1 MGWGNQAYGVER
13 VGENYV
19 VGGRAINLQGRHHM
33 FMSVYDKF
41 GDRIHETSL
50 PELTKFLFVDGNNE
64 IFIRE
69 DKAYWSSGGT
79 GTFITYEYDID
90 GNYFSKIDTLE
101 THELDFYGRQYL
113 PSDDG
118 IIINGRFTEEF
129 NGSHFGIYKVSAD
142 SVSTLRVE
150 DPYYKSYGA
159 RIFQHT
165 DSTYVITTEYDDCNL
180 CGRLRIYIVDEGLHI
195 IDTITGNNDFHRI
208 RTRDAIMDSLGNV
221 VSCSLHT
228 YRTEDGELRREPL
241 ISRINIHD
249 KTEWDAKLGYVENE
263 DGLQSGWWGIIEAT
277 DDDGYILA
285 GSARIQNDSLDF
297 SYATLAKMSIDG
309 DSVWYRRYSSIDST
323 HAYHQF
329 RDVTTTP
336 EGGYMAV
343 GYDACHAPLVGCDFG
358 LRILLLKT
366 DKDGLIVPDSMS
378 SIATVDKS
386 AQLSISAYP
395 NPTME
400 TLYVQHSAKQ
410 KIVYRLLDNQGR
422 LVRSFHAGLSDETF
436 ILDVSDYPSGLYH
449 LSYADEHGTVLGS
462 ELVVRK

>member
-1 MGWGNQAYGVER
+1 M
-13 VGENYV
+13 
-19 VGGRAINLQGRHHM
+19 
-33 FMSVYDKF
+33 
-41 GDRIHETSL
+41 
-50 PELTKFLFVDGNNE
+50 
-64 IFIRE
+64 
-69 DKAYWSSGGT
+69 
-79 GTFITYEYDID
+79 
-90 GNYFSKIDTLE
+90 
-101 THELDFYGRQYL
+101 
-113 PSDDG
+113 
-118 IIINGRFTEEF
+118 
-129 NGSHFGIYKVSAD
+129 
-142 SVSTLRVE
+142 
-150 DPYYKSYGA
+150 
-159 RIFQHT
+159 
-165 DSTYVITTEYDDCNL
+165 
-180 CGRLRIYIVDEGLHI
+180 
-195 IDTITGNNDFHRI
+195 
-208 RTRDAIMDSLGNV
+208 
-221 VSCSLHT
+221 
-228 YRTEDGELRREPL
+228 
-241 ISRINIHD
+241 
-249 KTEWDAKLGYVENE
+249 
-263 DGLQSGWWGIIEAT
+263 QSGWWGIIEAT